1 MVNRESADYRLRLA
15 NEHLDDARFELTG
28 QRWSKAAMSAQLA
41 VENAAKSVV
50 SLVRIL
56 PRTHDVAA
64 ELMDLES
71 EWRSA
76 VARQHVLE
84 LADLAQRLG
93 HKEHVLV
100 SYGDEVALRTP
111 AELYD
116 EHKAHRAVTAAQR
129 AVELAALLSEVLE
142 RQDTEEEANAPSD
155 SPPEVDQHGSP

>member
-1 MVNRESADYRLRLA
+1 MVNRENADYRLRLA
-15 NEHLDDARFELTG
+15 KEHLDDARFELAG

-50 SLVRIL
+50 SLARIL
-56 PRTHDVAA
+56 PRTHDLAA

-71 EWRSA
+71 EWRSPSD
-76 VARQHVLE
+76 RQNLLE

-116 EHKAHRAVTAAQR
+116 ENKGRRAVAAAER
-129 AVELAALLSEVLE
+129 AVELAAHLGEAFGQQCTGPDESGGVCDSIG
-142 RQDTEEEANAPSD
+142 RTES
-155 SPPEVDQHGSP
+155 G